1 MTKKYLLETI
11 LPTSIGLLAAT
22 VVFLPALQAP
32 RVIAAEPVEAEK
44 TTAATTTTATT
55 AAATEPAQKQIKGGS
70 QLWSENCARCHNMR
84 SPSSYSDAEWETVM
98 FHMRVRARLTPAE
111 DKAITEFLK
120 SAN

>member
-1 MTKKYLLETI
+1 MTRKYLLETI
-11 LPTSIGLLAAT
+11 LPTGIGLLGAFA
-22 VVFLPALQAP
+22 VFLPVLQAP
-32 RVIAAEPVEAEK
+32 RVIAGEPAAVEK
-44 TTAATTTTATT
+44 TTTTATSAT
-55 AAATEPAQKQIKGGS
+55 TEPAQKQIKGGS

-84 SPSSYSDAEWETVM
+84 SPSSYSDAEWEAVM